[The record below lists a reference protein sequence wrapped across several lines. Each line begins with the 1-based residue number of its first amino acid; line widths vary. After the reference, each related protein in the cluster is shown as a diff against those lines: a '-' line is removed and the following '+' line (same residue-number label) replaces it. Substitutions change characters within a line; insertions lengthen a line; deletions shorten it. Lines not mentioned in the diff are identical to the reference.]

1 MTVVIIEESPDSAQ
15 KARRPIHPLVAPVQ
29 VFLRR
34 RGKEA
39 EHPGCIGAILFNQI
53 FRVHDISLR
62 FGHLLESS
70 DRNLSSA
77 LPTMKDLP
85 LTLHFVRKEITIS

>member
-1 MTVVIIEESPDSAQ
+1 MTVVIIEKSPDSTQ
-15 KARRPIHPLVAPVQ
+15 KARRPIHPLVTPVQ

-53 FRVHDISLR
+53 FRVHDISLG

-70 DRNLSSA
+70 DRDLPST

-85 LTLHFVRKEITIS
+85 FTLHLLGKEISIS